1 MPETE
6 DMRGMKDM
14 EDGCCGMSE
23 RRKVRSPEEIRS
35 LTNRLNRIEGQ
46 VRGIRAMLE
55 KHAYCPDILTQTA
68 AARSALDAFARE
80 VLSGHIRTCV
90 AEDIRQDREGAV
102 EELLGMLQKLM
113 R

>member
-1 MPETE
+1 MAETE
-6 DMRGMKDM
+6 D
-14 EDGCCGMSE
+14 CCCAMSG
-23 RRKVRSPEEIRS
+23 RHKTRSPEEIRA

-55 KHAYCPDILTQTA
+55 KDAYCPDILTQTA

-90 AEDIRQDREGAV
+90 VEDIRGEKDGAV
-102 EELLGMLQKLM
+102 EELLRLLQKLM

>member
-1 MPETE
+1 MAEKE
-6 DMRGMKDM
+6 NS
-14 EDGCCGMSE
+14 CCGMGE
-23 RRKVRSPEEIRS
+23 RRKTRSPEEIRA

-55 KHAYCPDILTQTA
+55 RGAYCPDILTQTA
-68 AARSALDAFARE
+68 AVRSALDAFARE

-90 AEDIRQDREGAV
+90 VEDIRGEKDDAV
-102 EELLGMLQKLM
+102 DELLRLLQKLM

>member
-1 MPETE
+1 MLE
-6 DMRGMKDM
+6 M
-14 EDGCCGMSE
+14 EDSCCRMGE
-23 RRKVRSPEEIRS
+23 RHKTRSPEEIRA

-55 KHAYCPDILTQTA
+55 KDAYCPDILTQTE
-68 AARSALDAFARE
+68 AARAALDAFARE

-90 AEDIRQDREGAV
+90 VEDIRGEREGAV
-102 EELLGMLQKLM
+102 EELLRLLQKLM

>member
-1 MPETE
+1 MLE
-6 DMRGMKDM
+6 M
-14 EDGCCGMSE
+14 EDSCCRMGE
-23 RRKVRSPEEIRS
+23 RHKTRSPEEIRA

-55 KHAYCPDILTQTA
+55 KDAYCPDILTQTE

-90 AEDIRQDREGAV
+90 VEDIRGEREGAV
-102 EELLGMLQKLM
+102 EELLRLLQKLM